1 MAPTLTET
9 ALENL
14 NRKSRGKVRDIY
26 EFEDDKL
33 ILVATDRISAFDVVF
48 PEGIPHKGQVLTQL
62 AAYWFERTRHIVDN
76 HMITA
81 TFHELPEMLRR
92 FESLRGRATLC
103 RKAEVMPIEC
113 VVRGYLEGSAWKEY
127 RKNGEVTGIKLPEG
141 LKRRS
146 KLDQPIFTPSTKA
159 VEGHDENITF
169 EQMVETVG
177 SEAAERARDLSLQLF
192 AFATEHLD
200 EKGIIIADTKF
211 EFGWLDGKLILI
223 DEALTPDSS
232 RFWVKGTVSADGEP
246 VSFDKQYVRDF
257 LETTDWDKTPPAPHL
272 PPEVME
278 NTTKR
283 YLEIYEKITGKP
295 LEV

>member
-1 MAPTLTET
+1 VTPTLTDT

-14 NRKSRGKVRDIY
+14 NRKSQGKVRDIY

-33 ILVATDRISAFDVVF
+33 ILIATDRISAFDVVF
-48 PEGIPHKGQVLTQL
+48 PDGIQHKGQVLTQL
-62 AAYWFERTRHIVDN
+62 ASYWFERTRHIVDN
-76 HMITA
+76 HLITA

-103 RKAEVMPIEC
+103 RKAKVMPIEC

-127 RKNGEVTGIKLPEG
+127 QATGSVTGIKLPEG

-146 KLDQPIFTPSTKA
+146 KLAEPIFTPSTKA
-159 VEGHDENITF
+159 EEGHDENITF
-169 EQMVETVG
+169 EQMVEVVG
-177 SEAAERARDLSLQLF
+177 SEAAEQARDLSLQLF
-192 AFATEHLD
+192 NFATEHLD
-200 EKGIIIADTKF
+200 ERGIVIADTKF
-211 EFGWLDGKLILI
+211 EFGFLDGKMVLI

-232 RFWVKGTVSADGEP
+232 RFWVKGTVSSEGNPE
-246 VSFDKQYVRDF
+246 SFDKQYVRDF
-257 LETTDWDKTPPAPHL
+257 LETTDWDKSPPAPAL
-272 PPEVME
+272 PAEVME

-283 YLEIYEKITGKP
+283 YLEIYEKITGAP

>member
-1 MAPTLTET
+1 MTPTLTDT

-14 NRKSRGKVRDIY
+14 NRKSQGKVRDIY

-33 ILVATDRISAFDVVF
+33 ILIATDRISAFDVVF
-48 PEGIPHKGQVLTQL
+48 PDGIQHKGQVLTQL
-62 AAYWFERTRHIVDN
+62 ASYWFERTRHIVDN
-76 HMITA
+76 HLITA

-103 RKAEVMPIEC
+103 RKAKVMPIEC

-127 RKNGEVTGIKLPEG
+127 QATGSVTGIKLPEG

-146 KLDQPIFTPSTKA
+146 KLAEPIFTPSTKA
-159 VEGHDENITF
+159 EEGHDENITF
-169 EQMVETVG
+169 EQMVEVVG
-177 SEAAERARDLSLQLF
+177 SEAAEQARDLSLQLF
-192 AFATEHLD
+192 NFATEHLD
-200 EKGIIIADTKF
+200 ERGIVIADTKF
-211 EFGWLDGKLILI
+211 EFGFLDGKMVLI

-232 RFWVKGTVSADGEP
+232 RFWVKGTVSSEGNPE
-246 VSFDKQYVRDF
+246 SFDKQYVRDF
-257 LETTDWDKTPPAPHL
+257 LETTDWDKSPPAPAL
-272 PPEVME
+272 PAEVME

-283 YLEIYEKITGKP
+283 YLEIYEKITGAP